1 MFNSKL
7 VSVLRSFSKDE
18 IKEFRKFVDSPFFN
32 KEGKYVLRF
41 YDEIK
46 KYYPAFEN
54 KGLERSILFNKLYPG
69 KKYDDS
75 IMRKLSSTLQK
86 LAEEYLNYNVF
97 RSSGYSK
104 DLLKLKMFREKRL
117 INHFELKSSE
127 LDVSFDNTE
136 EKIDIEYFRNRY
148 KLELEKIN
156 YYMDFHS
163 LVKQQQ
169 ESMQNIQKYIVY
181 DSLINLLDIGYN
193 LLVGLTSMYSGK
205 ANIVM
210 QFLETID
217 LESVSKML
225 KKESPDFFPVFE
237 LFFVR
242 YKSFLNF
249 KDEDYTKYK
258 KLAIKNIHF
267 FDKENRF
274 TIMVSLQNFCI
285 RKFVSGQK
293 HFAEE
298 LHEIH
303 KEMLAKDLII
313 NDKNGYM
320 NMNSYRNIILT
331 AQTIGKY
338 SWMEKFINEHEKH
351 LIPEQRESLTAWA
364 KASLDYDKEE
374 FESALRKLQK
384 VKNDHFLT
392 KHDIKILMMKIFY
405 ELKDFETALSFADTY
420 RHMVENDKTYAEA
433 HRNSHR
439 SFAVFFSR
447 FIKLIANENLKELP
461 FLKNEI
467 EKSVTNSKDW
477 LLLKIS
483 EKIKQPDSFPLR
495 N

>member
-1 MFNSKL
+1 MISSKL
-7 VSVLRSFSKDE
+7 VSVLRTFSKEE

-46 KYYPAFEN
+46 KYYPDFTSN
-54 KGLERSILFNKLYPG
+54 SLERSILFNKLYPG
-69 KKYDDS
+69 KEYNDS
-75 IMRKLSSTLQK
+75 VIRKISSALQK
-86 LAEEYLNYNVF
+86 LTEEYLNYNVF
-97 RSSGYSK
+97 KSSGYLK
-104 DLLKLKMFREKRL
+104 ELLNLKMFREKRL
-117 INHFELKSSE
+117 INHFELRSAE
-127 LDVSFDNTE
+127 LDNSFNNTE

-163 LVKQQQ
+163 LIKQQQ

-205 ANIVM
+205 ANMVM
-210 QFLETID
+210 QFLEIVD

-225 KKESPDFFPVFE
+225 KKESPDFFPIFE
-237 LFFVR
+237 LFYVR
-242 YKSFLNF
+242 YKSFQNF

-258 KLAIKNIHF
+258 KLAMKNIHY

-293 HFAEE
+293 HFAAE
-298 LHEIH
+298 LHGIH
-303 KEMLAKDLII
+303 KEMLAKGLII
-313 NDKNGYM
+313 NDKNGFM
-320 NMNSYRNIILT
+320 NMNSFRNIILT
-331 AQTIGKY
+331 AQTVGKY
-338 SWMEKFINEHEKH
+338 SWMEKFINEHEKN
-351 LIPEQRESLTAWA
+351 LIPEQRESLSAWA
-364 KASLDYDKEE
+364 RASVDYDKKE
-374 FESALRKLQK
+374 FESALRKLLK

-420 RHMVENDKTYAEA
+420 RHMVENDKTYADV

-439 SFAVFFSR
+439 SFAVFYSR
-447 FIKLIANENLKELP
+447 FIKLIANENTKELP

-483 EKIKQPDSFPLR
+483 EKIK
-495 N
+495 